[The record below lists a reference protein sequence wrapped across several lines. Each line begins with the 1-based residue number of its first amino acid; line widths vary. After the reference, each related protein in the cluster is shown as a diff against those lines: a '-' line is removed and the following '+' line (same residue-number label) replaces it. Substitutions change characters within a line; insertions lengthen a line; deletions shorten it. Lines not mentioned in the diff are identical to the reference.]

1 MIPNDKGLDR
11 KDDSEQP
18 LENQQL
24 DSLEEDRE
32 LEHRKRNL
40 GARSKRIQPKSKDD
54 RFASSRSL
62 LSG

>member
-18 LENQQL
+18 LENQQI

-32 LEHRKRNL
+32 LEHRKPHFGRDRRGEPGN
-40 GARSKRIQPKSKDD
+40 GATMVAQARTG
-54 RFASSRSL
+54 SL
-62 LSG
+62 

>member
-32 LEHRKRNL
+32 LEHRKPNL
-40 GARSKRIQPKSKDD
+40 GEIEEDTAEV
-54 RFASSRSL
+54 
-62 LSG
+62 